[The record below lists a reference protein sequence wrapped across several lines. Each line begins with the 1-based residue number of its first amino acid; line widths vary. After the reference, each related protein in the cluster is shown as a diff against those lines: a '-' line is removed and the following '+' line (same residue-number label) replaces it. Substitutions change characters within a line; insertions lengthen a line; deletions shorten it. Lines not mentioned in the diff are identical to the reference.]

1 MTDNAHVSPQ
11 DCLLQQVLFANRL
24 QLPHLWVGPRVHDKD
39 LLLLVTDRADVG
51 EVPELDCTCSAW
63 TSSPTPLLPAAPF
76 QRWAVSWGCSPRGQ
90 TLSADLRL
98 TCFPCC
104 LSLSFTGI
112 SHRKPAY
119 QLPAGHLLLRCSYA
133 FQKKARTLFLRMG
146 GQNLDYV
153 HTWTPFPSFPIY
165 FISDFDVE

>member
-1 MTDNAHVSPQ
+1 MTDNAHVSLQ
-11 DCLLQQVLFANRL
+11 ECLLQQVLFANRL

-51 EVPELDCTCSAW
+51 EVTRAGLF
-63 TSSPTPLLPAAPF
+63 LLSMDLLSYAIAACRTF
-76 QRWAVSWGCSPRGQ
+76 SEMGRVLGLSPRGQ

-133 FQKKARTLFLRMG
+133 FQKKARPLFLRMG

-153 HTWTPFPSFPIY
+153 HTWIPFPSFPIY